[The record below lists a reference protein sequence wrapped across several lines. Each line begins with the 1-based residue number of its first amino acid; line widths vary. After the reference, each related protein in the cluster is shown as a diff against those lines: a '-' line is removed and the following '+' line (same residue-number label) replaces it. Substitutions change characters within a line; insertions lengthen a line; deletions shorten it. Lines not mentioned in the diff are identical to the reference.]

1 MSEAH
6 RAPTRHLRE
15 SSYGTLGVYANQ
27 PVRQAHT
34 KHGPASV
41 VCHPSVQHLGAIS
54 TCSQSPRG
62 LATALAL
69 AWPAAFSKEMC
80 RGQRAAGTY
89 RHTGHSDAELKT
101 ATWRAA
107 RDVAAERPFASWEAL
122 EDRIAEQVACQCGAA
137 SRQAFAARQAAADL
151 TQVAGCVHGLRRGQL
166 PKTSRLGTGAQAGFV
181 LAAAAEG
188 RTGAV
193 APRRTAYVPQ
203 TETGAF
209 CGYHRSRGQPLKQRG
224 LASVRSSPVS
234 TTLGASSVAVP
245 WFPRLRLVVAAGG
258 Y

>member
-1 MSEAH
+1 MYGYARIMSEAH

-107 RDVAAERPFASWEAL
+107 RDVAAGGR
-122 EDRIAEQVACQCGAA
+122 AA
-137 SRQAFAARQAAADL
+137 QSTF
-151 TQVAGCVHGLRRGQL
+151 
-166 PKTSRLGTGAQAGFV
+166 
-181 LAAAAEG
+181 
-188 RTGAV
+188 
-193 APRRTAYVPQ
+193 PRRRLEPSVGTIEAGDNP
-203 TETGAF
+203 
-209 CGYHRSRGQPLKQRG
+209 SSS
-224 LASVRSSPVS
+224 ASLR
-234 TTLGASSVAVP
+234 ASGVHLSVQH
-245 WFPRLRLVVAAGG
+245 
-258 Y
+258 